1 MLAQLF
7 YVSKRSPKC
16 SDEDIEKILQVS
28 VENNAK
34 KNITGVL
41 LYSKEKFLQCIEGEL
56 SHLLALYDK
65 IKLDSRHSE
74 AIMLG
79 LVPVKERNFPSW
91 QMAGKSV
98 DLNKVDFKSQMSA
111 AESEEFE
118 SILSGKASSAERV
131 SKIIQLFFK

>member
-56 SHLLALYDK
+56 NNLLALYDK
-65 IKLDSRHSE
+65 IKLDKRHSE

-79 LVPVKERNFPSW
+79 LIPIKERNFPSW

-98 DLNKVDFKSQMSA
+98 DLNKIDFQSQMSA
-111 AESEEFE
+111 AEREEFE
-118 SILSGKASSAERV
+118 DILSGKARSAERV
-131 SKIIQLFFK
+131 NKIIQLFFK